1 MGNTLVHLSEDDSS
15 KDIMR
20 SLSEDASCLTPPNPR
35 IARFE
40 RKTITDVSWEL
51 PQWVPQW
58 LYVDNNISQHVSERF
73 LKDKVVVSPCPH
85 NMKGT
90 PVLIEIENKKTLT
103 VNHEDALKSIQDKIR
118 HVFGPLLQLWYIMK
132 IEKKKV

>member
-1 MGNTLVHLSEDDSS
+1 
-15 KDIMR
+15 
-20 SLSEDASCLTPPNPR
+20 
-35 IARFE
+35 
-40 RKTITDVSWEL
+40 
-51 PQWVPQW
+51 
-58 LYVDNNISQHVSERF
+58 
-73 LKDKVVVSPCPH
+73 
-85 NMKGT
+85 MKGT